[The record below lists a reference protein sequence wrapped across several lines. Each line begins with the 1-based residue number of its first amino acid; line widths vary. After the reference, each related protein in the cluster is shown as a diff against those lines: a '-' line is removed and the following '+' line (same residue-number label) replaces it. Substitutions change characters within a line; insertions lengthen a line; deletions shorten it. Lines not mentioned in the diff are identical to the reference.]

1 MKAEVS
7 MRGNRASVTQLSF
20 HCRLPLGS
28 RCPLT
33 VMVTSSWASSS
44 GLACVSGL
52 SRVWVFSAERI
63 QREAEGQEGQRLVS
77 VGHWAGHCHQSWV
90 GYIVYNVEEVGK
102 GKKTIFLLILE

>member
-1 MKAEVS
+1 MFQD
-7 MRGNRASVTQLSF
+7 SVE
-20 HCRLPLGS
+20 CG
-28 RCPLT
+28 
-33 VMVTSSWASSS
+33 
-44 GLACVSGL
+44 
-52 SRVWVFSAERI
+52 VFSAERI